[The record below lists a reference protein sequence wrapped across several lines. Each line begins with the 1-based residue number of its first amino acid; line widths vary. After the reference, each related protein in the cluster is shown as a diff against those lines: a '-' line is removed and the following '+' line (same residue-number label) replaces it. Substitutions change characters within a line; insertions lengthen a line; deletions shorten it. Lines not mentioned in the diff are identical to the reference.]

1 MNITG
6 IISGAFVLAAIL
18 IAAIWSNNILDS
30 FDIAADGAFTIQQRK
45 ENAARNQA
53 EYDKA
58 FSGISAAKA
67 TPAQK
72 CADSR
77 VVDLLTTNIREASA
91 RTEKLLS
98 DKPTSSYGSNGS
110 YAKPAADNE
119 AKINVVVRGILA
131 TDYNP
136 KIDRVRCQITYL
148 IEGAER
154 TNVLAML
161 EGKGPERTSTYFV
174 QPDENKHPV
183 VSW

>member
-1 MNITG
+1 MTTKG
-6 IISGAFVLAAIL
+6 IFGSAFVLAAIL
-18 IAAIWSNNILDS
+18 IAAIWSNNMLDNS
-30 FDIAADGAFTIQQRK
+30 DIAADGAFTVQQRK

-58 FSGISAAKA
+58 FSGNSATKA

-72 CADSR
+72 CADPR
-77 VVDLLTTNIREASA
+77 VVDLLTTNIREATA
-91 RTEKLLS
+91 RSERLLS
-98 DKPTSSYGSNGS
+98 DKPSSSYGSNGS

-119 AKINVVVRGILA
+119 AKIDVVVRGILA

-136 KIDRVRCQITYL
+136 KIDRVRCQMTYL

-154 TNVLAML
+154 TNVLALL
-161 EGKGPERTSTYFV
+161 EGKGPERTSIYFV
-174 QPDENKHPV
+174 QPDENNRPV